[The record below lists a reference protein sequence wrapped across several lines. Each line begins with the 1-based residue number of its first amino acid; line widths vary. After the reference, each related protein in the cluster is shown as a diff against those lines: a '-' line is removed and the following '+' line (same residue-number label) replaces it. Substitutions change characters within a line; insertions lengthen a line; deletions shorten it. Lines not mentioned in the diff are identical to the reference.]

1 MKLISCVLVF
11 SMALLPMTVHAE
23 EVAAPDPEYVPVAKG
38 DKVPFDGVVM
48 TEAKI
53 LLVTKEKIRLKELD
67 RNYAIDLRAWTFKEE
82 QYKKGL
88 DERDKVIA
96 EQNDALNGFW
106 TRNKFEFGVVGG
118 FIIGAALTIGI
129 ASAVAKTTK

>member
-1 MKLISCVLVF
+1 MKLISSFLVI
-11 SMALLPMTVHAE
+11 SMFMLPVYARADE
-23 EVAAPDPEYVPVAKG
+23 PAPDAEYVPVAKG

-53 LLVTKEKIRLKELD
+53 LLITKEKIKLKEVTQ
-67 RNYAIDLRAWTFKEE
+67 NYAIDLKLWEFKEL

-88 DERDKVIA
+88 DERDVVIA
-96 EQNDALNGFW
+96 RQNEDLNGFW
-106 TRNKFEFGVVGG
+106 TRNKFELGVVGG

-129 ASAVAKTTK
+129 ASAVAKTSK